1 MYQARFINFDIN
13 AHEAHVAS
21 LQAQRAR
28 ANLREAIAKQRRLER
43 RAFIAFVVCASC
55 VTFVAT
61 FIAFQFV

>member
-21 LQAQRAR
+21 LKAQRAR
-28 ANLREAIAKQRRLER
+28 EQLRASIARQHRLEH

-61 FIAFQFV
+61 FVAFQFV